1 VTAVTIRPTFSKD
14 TRPSNGLED
23 IADKLLA
30 DNHAVHYV
38 VGVVTFAGGSVDE
51 DGAITPA
58 VKFLG
63 LEPLDGPGAD
73 DAKRILDQARKT
85 RGLGRME
92 DQIPAQDAPLF
103 GFDEDGSPVMPAETR
118 LGPDGPHVVI
128 EASAEEIQAEFNEA
142 KERGKTKKPA
152 TDPFTPGG
160 DAA

>member
-1 VTAVTIRPTFSKD
+1 MTAVTIRPTFSKD

-23 IADKLLA
+23 IAEKLLA

-63 LEPLDGPGAD
+63 LEPLEGPGAD

-92 DQIPAQDAPLF
+92 DQIPAQDSPLF
-103 GFDEDGSPVMPAETR
+103 DFDQDGKA
-118 LGPDGPHVVI
+118 VVP
-128 EASAEEIQAEFNEA
+128 EASAEELMAERAEA
-142 KERGKTKKPA
+142 KAAKPKA
-152 TDPFTPGG
+152 TDSPFVPGG
-160 DAA
+160 AA